1 MIRIWKLSLSLF
13 VLTAFAVGCRRNA
26 PPSFSP
32 GKEVLQLTAELEDA
46 DAEEVA
52 LYQDLQT
59 QISDILKE
67 HSGTPNKPKML
78 GQAEDDNL
86 ALQRGYAIF
95 SRYCTQCHGVNGDG
109 QGALAKYLNPKP
121 RDYTRGIF
129 KFTSTPYGKKP
140 RHSDLIRTVR
150 QGVQGTSM
158 PSFDRFTE
166 DDIHAVVDYVLVLT
180 LRGEL
185 QRELAMIAYD
195 DEELPDED
203 GLAEIID
210 SKLEQWKKSSQQLV
224 MPVTAMPPM
233 TDETVAGGHQLF
245 LKNAC
250 NKCHGK
256 FGRGGSMGNV
266 EIGTDAWGNKGAAA
280 DLSSGMFRGGRRPVD
295 IYRRIYSGIN
305 GTPMPA
311 FETTFRENPDA
322 IWQLVHFIKATS
334 ERRRQ
339 GMPPLS
345 EADLPSTPPT
355 ETNESPEVEPAPDE
369 SVQEAA

>member
-1 MIRIWKLSLSLF
+1 MIRTRNLWLSLL
-13 VLTAFAVGCRRNA
+13 VLSAIPVGCRRSA

-32 GKEVLQLTAELEDA
+32 GEEVLQLTAELEDA

-52 LYQDLQT
+52 LYQDLQE

-78 GQAEDDNL
+78 GLAEDDNP
-86 ALQRGYAIF
+86 ALQRGYAIYT
-95 SRYCTQCHGVNGDG
+95 RYCTQCHGVNGDG
-109 QGALAKYLNPKP
+109 KGPLAKYLDPKP

-166 DDIHAVVDYVLVLT
+166 SDVHAVVDYVLVLT

-195 DEELPDED
+195 DEELPDGE
-203 GLAEIID
+203 GLTEIID
-210 SKLEQWKKSSQQLV
+210 AKLDLWEQSSQQLV

-233 TDETVAGGHQLF
+233 TDDTVAVGHQLF
-245 LKNAC
+245 LKFAC

-256 FGRGGSMGNV
+256 FGRGGSLGNV

-280 DLSSGMFRGGRRPVD
+280 DLSSGMFRGGSRPVD

-311 FETTFRENPDA
+311 FETTFKENPDA
-322 IWQLVHFIKATS
+322 IWQLVHFIKATG

-339 GMPPLS
+339 GMSPLS
-345 EADLPSTPPT
+345 EADLPSTAPT
-355 ETNESPEVEPAPDE
+355 ESNKPPAEESASEKPGH
-369 SVQEAA
+369 EAA